1 MTIKPVYYVGETR
14 MGLIPLESYSPAAIP
29 LCRHD
34 EAMAEI
40 DGLTKER
47 DAAFAMS
54 RCECGTDEA
63 CANLVAKD
71 GEIERLQAENAA
83 LRRQLEG
90 NGTTLYAVIADIRQK
105 SGVGVKPMLSEL
117 ADAIAER
124 IADERNKAL
133 DEACELV
140 ATITRD
146 ELKDSEGVSPPDYFD
161 EGTSAAYEAI
171 RALKD
176 NAP

>member
-1 MTIKPVYYVGETR
+1 MTIKPEEITARLRRMADVETSVLYSQR
-14 MGLIPLESYSPAAIP
+14 TTLIGAA
-29 LCRHD
+29 D
-34 EAMAEI
+34 EIERLQAEN

-71 GEIERLQAENAA
+71 GEIERLRAENAA

-105 SGVGVKPMLSEL
+105 SGVGVKPMLLEL
-117 ADAIAER
+117 ADAIADR
-124 IADERNKAL
+124 IAAARNKAL
-133 DEACELV
+133 DEAAKIAETMLTY
-140 ATITRD
+140 ADT
-146 ELKDSEGVSPPDYFD
+146 
-161 EGTSAAYEAI
+161 TSHADREISAAI

-176 NAP
+176 SAP